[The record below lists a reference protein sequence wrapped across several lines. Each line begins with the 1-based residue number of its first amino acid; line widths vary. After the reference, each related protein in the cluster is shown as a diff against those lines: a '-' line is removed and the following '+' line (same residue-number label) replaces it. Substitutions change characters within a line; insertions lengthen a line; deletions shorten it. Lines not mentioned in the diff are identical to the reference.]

1 MSRKSYS
8 KEYKVSAVRM
18 MVMDGMPA
26 SQVSQKLGVSEGLL
40 YKWKQQQVGA
50 MSVSDS
56 DLDPQ
61 ALVSENEQLRKQ
73 LARAEKINEILKK
86 TVAYFAEHEKG
97 NMHPLKKDAPQHEVA
112 LWCEVLGVS
121 RSAYYN

>member
-8 KEYKVSAVRM
+8 QEFKESAVRL
-18 MVMDGMPA
+18 MVMDGLSA
-26 SQVSQKLGVSEGLL
+26 AKVSQQLGVSEGLL

-50 MSVSDS
+50 MQVSDTG
-56 DLDPQ
+56 LDPQ

-86 TVAYFAEHEKG
+86 TVGYFAEHQ
-97 NMHPLKKDAPQHEVA
+97 L
-112 LWCEVLGVS
+112 
-121 RSAYYN
+121 

>member
-18 MVMDGMPA
+18 MIMDGMTA
-26 SQVSQKLGVSEGLL
+26 SEVSQKLGVSEGLL

-56 DLDPQ
+56 DLDAQ

-86 TVAYFAEHEKG
+86 TVAYFAEHEK
-97 NMHPLKKDAPQHEVA
+97 
-112 LWCEVLGVS
+112 
-121 RSAYYN
+121 

>member
-8 KEYKVSAVRM
+8 TEFKESAVRL
-18 MVMDGMPA
+18 MVMDGMSAPA
-26 SQVSQKLGVSEGLL
+26 VSQKLGVSEGLL

-50 MSVSDS
+50 MKVSQTG
-56 DLDPQ
+56 LDAQ

-86 TVAYFAEHEKG
+86 TVGYFAETEHQ
-97 NMHPLKKDAPQHEVA
+97 L
-112 LWCEVLGVS
+112 
-121 RSAYYN
+121 

>member
-8 KEYKVSAVRM
+8 QEFKESAVRL
-18 MVMDGMPA
+18 MVMDGLSA
-26 SQVSQKLGVSEGLL
+26 AKVSQQLGVSEGFL

-50 MSVSDS
+50 MQVSDTG
-56 DLDPQ
+56 LDPQ

-86 TVAYFAEHEKG
+86 TVGYFAEHQ
-97 NMHPLKKDAPQHEVA
+97 L
-112 LWCEVLGVS
+112 
-121 RSAYYN
+121 